1 MKKLFSILGLTLA
14 ITSFGQKKVLDHSV
28 YDSWQSIREVV
39 YQPQGKFIS
48 YVIAPQEGDAVLVIN
63 DRVNNTDIKIQ
74 RGAQAVFSENG
85 QNLRKFSKS

>member
-63 DRVNNTDIKIQ
+63 DRVNNT
-74 RGAQAVFSENG
+74 AVSYTHLTLPTI
-85 QNLRKFSKS
+85 LRV